1 MMRKGNYLGLVN
13 VCKLPGMSSH
23 SVVSRLRRIADMQ
36 RIGHTGTLDPAAC
49 GVMLIC
55 LGAATRL
62 VDYIDTS
69 VKSYRAEITLG
80 MTTDCGDAEGVIM
93 NRCDA
98 SHLTPADITSA
109 LLSFTGDIRQTPPAQ
124 SAVWINGVR
133 AYNLVRQGIEVEMP
147 ERAVTVYDYTLARFT
162 PGVHP
167 RLLVD
172 ITCSSGTFIRSLARD
187 LGAALGVGGTLTFL
201 CRTCVGDCL
210 LRDAITTDELDA
222 AAQAGELARY
232 ISEPDAALTAIPAL
246 TLPESDINYIY
257 GVTLPNDAEPGLY
270 RIYLTGIFRGL
281 GRVENGILK
290 PVVNLRR

>member
-1 MMRKGNYLGLVN
+1 MNKGNYLGLVN

-23 SVVSRLRRIADMQ
+23 SVVSRLRRIANMQ
-36 RIGHTGTLDPAAC
+36 RIGHTGTLDPSAC

-80 MTTDCGDAEGVIM
+80 VTTDCCDAEGVVTAE
-93 NRCDA
+93 CDA
-98 SHLTPADITSA
+98 GHLTPADITA
-109 LLSFTGDIRQTPPAQ
+109 VMLPFTGDIRQTPPAQ

-147 ERAVTVYDYTLARFT
+147 ERAVTVHDYTLARFT
-162 PGVHP
+162 PGAHP

-187 LGAALGVGGTLTFL
+187 LGVALGVGGTLTFL
-201 CRTCVGDCL
+201 CRTRVGDCL
-210 LRDAITTDELDA
+210 LRDAITTDELDEA
-222 AAQAGELARY
+222 AKAGELGRY

-246 TLPESDINYIY
+246 TLPESDVNYIY

-270 RIYLTGIFRGL
+270 RIYLSGIFRGL
-281 GRVENGILK
+281 GRITDGILK